1 MNQTTQ
7 QFDAY
12 TKEAVEF
19 SRQNMDAAK
28 KSGEIFA
35 NGFEGIM
42 KASMEMMRSAAEK
55 QASYMQDSMSSKT
68 VNEFTDLQG
77 KLMQSSFD
85 DFMEGVTKISEMA
98 VKTLSDASEP
108 MNEQLNKAVN
118 SVHKAA

>member
-1 MNQTTQ
+1 MKNTTQ

-12 TKEAVEF
+12 TKEAVDF
-19 SRQNMDAAK
+19 ARQNMDAAK
-28 KSGEIFA
+28 KSGEIFV

-55 QASYMQDSMSSKT
+55 QASYVQDSMSSKT
-68 VNEFTDLQG
+68 VNEFTDIQG

-85 DFMEGVTKISEMA
+85 DFMEGVTKISEMT

-118 SVHKAA
+118 SVNKAA